1 MYVFCVLFD
10 PRIDVIWEGVKACAR
25 GMNIPFS
32 SYFDVHQGIKVLT
45 HSHIW
50 RLICNIYIY
59 IHIDGHRCRG
69 RQMETSCFAGTFPV
83 THFQRSWLFVY
94 VCIDLFVCGFFT
106 LCIDS
111 SVD

>member
-1 MYVFCVLFD
+1 MQY
-10 PRIDVIWEGVKACAR
+10 
-25 GMNIPFS
+25 
-32 SYFDVHQGIKVLT
+32 
-45 HSHIW
+45 
-50 RLICNIYIY
+50 IYIH

-69 RQMETSCFAGTFPV
+69 RQIETGCFAGTFPV